1 MKKEIVDK
9 LIKVANNLDSLG
21 YMREANIVDRVAKK
35 IVVSANPEYISKVS
49 LDEAARLKFTA
60 NYVDDILKY
69 KKLSFLYFKL
79 NSENKLKD
87 MQLIGAY
94 KKSLLDAVKKTQKFT
109 SEQKIAFLA
118 QAERIDEDYRRGFPD
133 INEQMGDETTVSL
146 NEYLV
151 KYRIAYYEGGL
162 YKDITDR
169 ATFNERWNQFL
180 KDPVIMKQ
188 RKLFPQ
194 YLRIQ
199 LNSTYKILTA
209 KLPYDAD

>member
-94 KKSLLDAVKKTQKFT
+94 KKSLLDAVKNTQKFT
-109 SEQKIAFLA
+109 SEQKIAF
-118 QAERIDEDYRRGFPD
+118 F
-133 INEQMGDETTVSL
+133 
-146 NEYLV
+146 
-151 KYRIAYYEGGL
+151 
-162 YKDITDR
+162 
-169 ATFNERWNQFL
+169 
-180 KDPVIMKQ
+180 
-188 RKLFPQ
+188 
-194 YLRIQ
+194 
-199 LNSTYKILTA
+199 STS
-209 KLPYDAD
+209 

>member
-35 IVVSANPEYISKVS
+35 IVLSANPEYISKVS

-94 KKSLLDAVKKTQKFT
+94 KKSLLDAVKNTQKFT
-109 SEQKIAFLA
+109 DEQKIAFLA

-151 KYRIAYYEGGL
+151 KYRIAY
-162 YKDITDR
+162 
-169 ATFNERWNQFL
+169 
-180 KDPVIMKQ
+180 
-188 RKLFPQ
+188 
-194 YLRIQ
+194 
-199 LNSTYKILTA
+199 
-209 KLPYDAD
+209 